1 MMWGYGGGLGF
12 GLGGWL
18 GMIGMVVIVVGVIL
32 LIAWLVGRVGPQAQS
47 GPPAGQQPAGHA
59 ALELLQLRF
68 ARGEITED
76 EYRSAKKVLEEG
88 R

>member
-1 MMWGYGGGLGF
+1 MMFGYGAGAGF

-18 GMIGMVVIVVGVIL
+18 GMLGMIAIVIGVIL
-32 LIAWLVGRVGPQAQS
+32 LVVWLLGRSAPTAPFQAPGVS
-47 GPPAGQQPAGHA
+47 PGGND
-59 ALELLQLRF
+59 ALELLRMRF

-76 EYRSAKKVLEEG
+76 EYRSAKVVLEEG

>member
-1 MMWGYGGGLGF
+1 MMYGSGVGF

-18 GMIGMVVIVVGVIL
+18 GMLGMIIVVIGVVL
-32 LIAWLVGRVGPQAQS
+32 LIAWLVGRVAPAAQTQ
-47 GPPAGQQPAGHA
+47 PPVGQPTGDAF
-59 ALELLQLRF
+59 ELLRMRF

-76 EYRSAKKVLEEG
+76 EYRTAKRVLEEG